1 MEAGMSITFQQAL
14 DISDDTSKTV
24 LLGNGFSIA
33 GDNIFDYR
41 RLLERAQLD
50 ANLMR
55 IFAGLDTA
63 DFEIVIEQLNNSAH
77 LVSLF
82 NDENSELSESLLIA
96 ARSLQENF
104 ANLITTEHASYQQ
117 VFRQIHN
124 GAEILERNCFSFL
137 SRFEKIFTTSYDL
150 LLYWTIMLNLQHHR
164 MNHNTPRIPTDDGF
178 RRGGEDQP
186 LRYFDPTSQEVF
198 YLHGSLFLLR
208 EDINAI
214 KIERDGEAWMNLLD
228 VIRSNINEGQS
239 PLTVLEGNTRLKLQ
253 RISEH
258 AYVTEAFRALS
269 GISGD
274 LFIHGH
280 SLNQTDQHI
289 FNAINRSHNVRR
301 IFISAVSGNDENT
314 MLNDVDADNM
324 FRQSI
329 SRFGN
334 RDNREIIIYDGCSA
348 NVWG

>member
-1 MEAGMSITFQQAL
+1 MEAGMPTTFKQAL
-14 DISDDTSKTV
+14 EISGDTSKTV

-41 RLLERAQLD
+41 RLLERAELD

-55 IFAGLDTA
+55 IFEGLDTA
-63 DFEIVIEQLNNSAH
+63 DFEIVIEQLNSSAR
-77 LVSLF
+77 LINLF
-82 NDENSELSESLLIA
+82 NDENSELSGNLLVA
-96 ARSLQENF
+96 ARLLQENF
-104 ANLITTEHASYQQ
+104 ANLITTEHALYQQ
-117 VFRQIHN
+117 VFRLTHN
-124 GAEILERNCFSFL
+124 GAEIPERNCFSFL

-150 LLYWTIMLNLQHHR
+150 LLYWAIMLNLQHHR
-164 MNHNTPRIPTDDGF
+164 MNHNAPRIPTDDGF

-228 VIRSNINEGQS
+228 VIRSNINGGQP
-239 PLTVLEGNTRLKLQ
+239 PLTVLEGNTRVKLQ

-258 AYVTEAFRALS
+258 AYLTEAFRALS
-269 GISGD
+269 SISGD

-289 FNAINRSHNVRR
+289 FNAINRSRNVRR
-301 IFISAVSGNDENT
+301 IFISAVSGNDENII
-314 MLNDVDADNM
+314 LNDADADLM
-324 FRQSI
+324 LGQAI
-329 SRFGN
+329 GRFGN
-334 RDNREIIIYDGCSA
+334 RDNREIIIYDGRSA
-348 NVWG
+348 NVWS